1 MGSCEEFVG
10 CGKYHV
16 LACETYVLWYL
27 IQPIFEKGL
36 EVLAVDASIG
46 EILDDFD
53 CISFLVGEGGIQQSI
68 VLAFD
73 CWPKIVQVRAEV
85 KAHHQKADRD

>member
-1 MGSCEEFVG
+1 MGSSEEFIG
-10 CGKYHV
+10 CRKYHV
-16 LACETYVLWYL
+16 LARETYVLWYL

-46 EILDDFD
+46 EILDDFNF
-53 CISFLVGEGGIQQSI
+53 ISFLVGEGGIQQSI

-73 CWPKIVQVRAEV
+73 CWP
-85 KAHHQKADRD
+85 